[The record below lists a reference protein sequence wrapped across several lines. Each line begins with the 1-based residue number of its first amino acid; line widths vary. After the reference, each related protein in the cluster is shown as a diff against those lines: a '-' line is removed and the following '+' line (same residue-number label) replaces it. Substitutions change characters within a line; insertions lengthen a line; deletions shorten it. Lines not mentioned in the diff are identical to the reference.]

1 MNITS
6 EIAGLFI
13 AIAGAIWGGY
23 RWVESRVTRVEEKAD
38 SVRRDLEGHK
48 VEVARD
54 YVSRDGLR
62 ELRDEIR
69 ETRLEL
75 REDIKGVAAKI
86 DASGGDDKGKK
97 GIVYG

>member
-1 MNITS
+1 MNITQ
-6 EIAGLFI
+6 EVVALFVTV
-13 AIAGAIWGGY
+13 AGAIWGGY
-23 RWVESRVTRVEEKAD
+23 KWVESRVTRVEEKAD

-54 YVSRDGLR
+54 YVSKDGLR

-69 ETRLEL
+69 ETRIEL
-75 REDIKGVAAKI
+75 RADIKELDAKL
-86 DASGGDDKGKK
+86 DGRGEDKGKK

>member
-1 MNITS
+1 MNITN
-6 EIAGLFI
+6 EIVGMFLAV
-13 AIAGAIWGGY
+13 AGAIWGGY

-38 SVRRDLEGHK
+38 AVRRDLEGHK

-54 YVSRDGLR
+54 YVSKDGLK

-75 REDIKGVAAKI
+75 RADIKEVGNKL
-86 DASGGDDKGKK
+86 DERGDDKNKK